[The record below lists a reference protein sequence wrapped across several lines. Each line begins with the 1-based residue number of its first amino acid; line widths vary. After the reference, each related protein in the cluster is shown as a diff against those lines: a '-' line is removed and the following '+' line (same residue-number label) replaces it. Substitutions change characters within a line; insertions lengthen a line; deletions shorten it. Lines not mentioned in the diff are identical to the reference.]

1 MSVPHARYATPP
13 VWSFV
18 VISVQ
23 VAEETGYNLN
33 GKIDPESVIEMEIKE
48 QQISLFVVPGV
59 SEDFPFETKTRKEI
73 SVSDL
78 QLQRSIER
86 TCHFQKIEWFRLADL
101 PTWKRNKAAPG
112 KFYLISP
119 FIGCAESITLSVSS

>member
-1 MSVPHARYATPP
+1 MSVLRARYATPHP
-13 VWSFV
+13 VEGVV

-33 GKIDPESVIEMEIKE
+33 GKIDPEGVIEMEIKE

-59 SEDFPFETKTRKEI
+59 PEDFPFETKTRKEI

-78 QLQRSIER
+78 
-86 TCHFQKIEWFRLADL
+86 RLL
-101 PTWKRNKAAPG
+101 TKH
-112 KFYLISP
+112 
-119 FIGCAESITLSVSS
+119 

>member
-1 MSVPHARYATPP
+1 VVLVKGWKSSSGWGFPKGKINQNEPPHECAAREVCHTSY
-13 VWSFV
+13 FQGIV

-78 QLQRSIER
+78 
-86 TCHFQKIEWFRLADL
+86 RLL
-101 PTWKRNKAAPG
+101 TKH
-112 KFYLISP
+112 
-119 FIGCAESITLSVSS
+119 